1 MRIVIFVSLCVAAL
15 AVLFALQNSQPVV
28 VNFINWSF
36 EASLVIVILLTFV
49 AGLLSAFIISIPW
62 RVKMMRELSNCRKAA
77 GHTGGTRTGNE

>member
-28 VNFINWSF
+28 VNFFNWSF

-49 AGLLSAFIISIPW
+49 AGLLSAFIVSIPW
-62 RVKMMRELSNCRKAA
+62 RVKMMRDLSNCRKAA
-77 GHTGGTRTGNE
+77 GHTGGPQTGN